1 MPGPDGARLLM
12 KLRGPAYSWTVGWP
26 EAISEMNHVF
36 ATREITSVAGS
47 DQFGANDHRDLI
59 SRLHESSTGMFSAA
73 GGIGSTLELRYVTE
87 PNPGSPTR
95 VRLFITAK
103 MLSHDDERDTE
114 VIAMVER
121 ACSALPLGYQ
131 SAPVSSEAVRSPVPS
146 EWTVV
151 EVRKQEQIL
160 QPQVIDAPT
169 DYYYAPLPVLGDGTG
184 WAQFGRVLADLSA
197 PVVVSIL
204 FEPTQLHGVESDA
217 IGSIVTTLEAL
228 GSMRQEPDVRG
239 GMRSMPA
246 DASASAALPIWK
258 NFQTS
263 LRHCL
268 LVRATVVGA
277 RPVALSVAR
286 SLATAVTLGPG
297 GAQGTKAAIQI
308 PDDAISLGFAK
319 YSLNYGSFYPWGGI
333 QIWQGDDAPL
343 PIRRI
348 PYLFSPDEA
357 ATFAVLPVPEADG
370 APGFPRARRSDVR
383 RTAMRDV
390 SDDGPSIKLGDT
402 KHEGGFAG
410 DANLPLKAIN
420 RHVLVVGAPGSGK
433 TMSVLSLL
441 VRLWREQQIPFLAI
455 EPTKTEYRSML
466 TVPGMEQL
474 RVIVLG
480 RDDIAPFRMNPLA
493 PPRGVR
499 VETHINSLMAS
510 FRASLPLSPPLPQL
524 LLEAI
529 ESCYEAAGW
538 EDDMTTESGPTP
550 PTLGDLLQE
559 FETGFE
565 KHGYSG
571 EIRDNLMAALRLRL
585 RSLTRGARGKVLNT
599 VESVDFEE
607 LMHRPVVFELDEIAD
622 PEDKAVFAA
631 FILDRIRAS
640 ARFEG
645 PSGGKL
651 RHVTVLEEAH
661 RLLSRSGAQDADS
674 PQAAAIRAFCEAI
687 AELRALGEGFVVSS
701 QSPSALA
708 EAAVANCGTR
718 IIHRLES
725 AADRDVVL
733 SDLGANDAEREGAAR
748 LAMGEAVVRWPQLD
762 ELEFVQVR
770 AADGVD
776 SGKNVTNEEVQR
788 RMASESQGVR
798 RLLPYR
804 LCTRGVCTSGC
815 DPAVRLG
822 GEKLARSLGDEASL
836 IWKEHSAG
844 FSALGPIASKL
855 ASGADSQQLAYCGG
869 AHLAVRGDAFVVPG
883 KDIRGALAKEISSA
897 LSSTNAGIKESI
909 DEGIRRHVEN

>member
-1 MPGPDGARLLM
+1 M
-12 KLRGPAYSWTVGWP
+12 T
-26 EAISEMNHVF
+26 HVF
-36 ATREITSVAGS
+36 ATREITSIAGA

-59 SRLHESSTGMFSAA
+59 NRLHEASTGMFSAV
-73 GGIGSTLELRYVTE
+73 GGNGSTVELRYVTE

-95 VRLFITAK
+95 VRLYITAK
-103 MLSHDDERDTE
+103 MLSRGDERDGE
-114 VIAMVER
+114 VVAMVER
-121 ACSALPLGYQ
+121 ACTALPLGYQ
-131 SAPVSSEAVRSPVPS
+131 SGPVSPESVRFPWPS
-146 EWTVV
+146 DWTIV

-184 WAQFGRVLADLSA
+184 WSQFGRVLAELSD
-197 PVVVSIL
+197 PVVVSLL
-204 FEPTQLHGVESDA
+204 FEPTQLHGIEGEA
-217 IGSIVTTLEAL
+217 IGNVVTMLEAL

-239 GMRSMPA
+239 GTKSMPA
-246 DASASAALPIWK
+246 DASAAAALPIWK
-258 NFQTS
+258 DYQAS

-268 LVRATVVGA
+268 LARATVVGP

-286 SLATAVTLGPG
+286 ALATAVTIGLGG
-297 GAQGTKAAIQI
+297 GQGTKAAIQI
-308 PDDAISLGFAK
+308 PEDDVSLECAN
-319 YSLNYGSFYPWGGI
+319 YSLNFGSVYPWGGI
-333 QIWQGDDAPL
+333 SIWLAENGPTQ
-343 PIRRI
+343 IRRI
-348 PYLFSPDEA
+348 PYLYSPDEA
-357 ATFAVLPVPEADG
+357 ATLAVLPVPEADG
-370 APGFPRARRSDVR
+370 APGFSRARRSDVR
-383 RTAMRDV
+383 RTAMREIN
-390 SDDGPSIKLGDT
+390 DDGPSVKLGDT

-410 DANLPLKAIN
+410 EANLPLKAIN

-466 TVPGMEQL
+466 TVPGMEKL

-480 RDDIAPFRMNPLA
+480 RDDIAPFRMNPLS

-499 VETHINSLMAS
+499 VETHINSVMAA
-510 FRASLPLSPPLPQL
+510 FRASLPLTPPLPQL

-538 EDDMTTESGPTP
+538 EDDMTIESGQTP
-550 PTLGDLLQE
+550 PTLGDLLQQ
-559 FETGFE
+559 FESGFA

-599 VESVDFEE
+599 VDSVDFEE
-607 LMHRPVVFELDEIAD
+607 LMHQPVVFELDEIAD

-661 RLLSRSGAQDADS
+661 RLLSRSGANEADS
-674 PQAAAIRAFCEAI
+674 PRAAAIRAFCEAI

-708 EAAVANCGTR
+708 EAAVSNCGTR

-733 SDLGANDAEREGAAR
+733 SDLGANQSEREGAAR
-748 LAMGEAVVRWPQLD
+748 LVMGEAVVRWPQLD
-762 ELEFVQVR
+762 ELEFVQVK
-770 AADGVD
+770 AADDVD
-776 SGKNVTNEEVQR
+776 SGRNVTNEEVQL
-788 RMASESQGVR
+788 RMAAESEKVR

-804 LCTRGVCTSGC
+804 LCTKGVCTAGC
-815 DPAVRLG
+815 DPTVRAG
-822 GEKLARSLGDEASL
+822 GEKLARSLGDEAKQ
-836 IWKEHSAG
+836 IWTEHNAG
-844 FSALGPIASKL
+844 FSALAPIAGTL
-855 ASGADSQQLAYCGG
+855 ASEGKSLQLAYCGG
-869 AHLAVRGDAFVVPG
+869 AHLAVRGDALVVPG
-883 KDIRGALAKEISSA
+883 KDIRGALAKEIASA
-897 LSSTNAGIKESI
+897 LGEQQ
-909 DEGIRRHVEN
+909 